1 MELKGGEKKAKYNKM
16 ALNAYALSI
25 FNSLNKKYIDSVSSG
40 M

>member
-1 MELKGGEKKAKYNKM
+1 MELKGGEKKAKYNKI
-16 ALNAYALSI
+16 ANAYALSI